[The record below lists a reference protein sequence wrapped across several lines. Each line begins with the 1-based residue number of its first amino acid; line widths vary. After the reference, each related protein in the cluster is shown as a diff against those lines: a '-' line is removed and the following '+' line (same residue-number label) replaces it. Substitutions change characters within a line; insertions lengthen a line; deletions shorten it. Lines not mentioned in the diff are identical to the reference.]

1 MRHRKPMNVV
11 YMDKI
16 LDKLHDEWCEE
27 TPLQMRQIMK
37 RLWDLVKVIR
47 WACGS
52 LDGIGDGMYGRWLMQ

>member
-1 MRHRKPMNVV
+1 
-11 YMDKI
+11 
-16 LDKLHDEWCEE
+16 
-27 TPLQMRQIMK
+27 MK